1 MRKGRRTRPQAHSDW
16 GGDYP
21 IVVDNLTKRFG
32 DFTAVDHVSFKMKRG
47 EVFGWLGPNGAGKT
61 TTIRMLLG
69 LLKYTAGTCRVLG
82 YDPSTEAKAM
92 QAHVGYMS
100 QLFTLY
106 NDLTARENIRFYGR
120 AYGLSRAKL
129 ENRQAEIIE
138 MAGLVGR
145 EDELTRTLSGGWKQR
160 LALGCA
166 IVHEPKV
173 LFLDEPTAGV
183 DPISRRDFW
192 GLIYAMAEKGVTVL
206 VTTHYMDEAE
216 LCQRVGFISEGRLV
230 AVDTPAALKLS
241 EMRGQVLEINTLDPD
256 RAVRVLRAAQ
266 SSGSLDCD
274 EVALYGAQIHVVVPD
289 AEASSGP
296 SWTCWRARD
305 EDRWHCLDRPD
316 AGRRVHFVGQVE
328 GGLLKPRLPK
338 STKGRLGR
346 VSNRAF
352 HLMRPS
358 VDVAKTSEVSGREGC
373 DTGGIA

>member
-1 MRKGRRTRPQAHSDW
+1 MRKGRRTRPQSPRDW

-69 LLKYTAGTCRVLG
+69 LLKHTEGTCRVLG
-82 YDPSTEAKAM
+82 YDPATEAKAM

-120 AYGLSRAKL
+120 AYGLSREKL
-129 ENRQAEIIE
+129 KTRQAEIIE

-145 EDELTRTLSGGWKQR
+145 ENELTRNLSGGWKQR

-192 GLIYAMAEKGVTVL
+192 GLIYAMARKGVTIL

-216 LCQRVGFISEGRLV
+216 LCQRVGFISKGRLV
-230 AVDTPAALKLS
+230 AIDTPDQLKVS
-241 EMRGQVLEINTLDPD
+241 QMRGQVLEINTPDPD
-256 RAVRVLRAAQ
+256 HAVRVLQAAQ
-266 SSGSLDCD
+266 SSGSLACD

-289 AEASSGP
+289 AEASKQPIVELLERQG
-296 SWTCWRARD
+296 TR
-305 EDRWHCLDRPD
+305 
-316 AGRRVHFVGQVE
+316 VE
-328 GGLLKPRLPK
+328 GIAWIAPTLEDVFISSVK
-338 STKGRLGR
+338 SRR
-346 VSNRAF
+346 
-352 HLMRPS
+352 
-358 VDVAKTSEVSGREGC
+358 D
-373 DTGGIA
+373 